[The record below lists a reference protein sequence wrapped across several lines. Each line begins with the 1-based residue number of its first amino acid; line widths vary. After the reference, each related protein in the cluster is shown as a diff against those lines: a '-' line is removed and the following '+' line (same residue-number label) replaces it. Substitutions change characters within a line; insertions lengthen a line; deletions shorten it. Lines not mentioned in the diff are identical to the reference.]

1 MAIPLGQTDL
11 QQPKPARE
19 VGYYGGVRQSWE
31 QARAGLEAVV
41 QHLTQLLQQAPD
53 NVSLERYITQV
64 NKLLAK
70 VHKLQMRQSRVRD
83 QRGPQPR
90 PKMGPGPWGEIQVP
104 DWQAQTDSLKGKPTD
119 PNMPPKGSGSP
130 FNPGGPASDDPEET
144 FDQYEDRTR
153 RKHDRKMSS
162 Y

>member
-1 MAIPLGQTDL
+1 MPIPLGQTDL
-11 QQPKPARE
+11 QQPKPVRE

-41 QHLTQLLQQAPD
+41 QNLTQLLQQAPD

-70 VHKLQMRQSRVRD
+70 VHKLQMRQNRVRD

-90 PKMGPGPWGEIQVP
+90 QKMGPGLWGEHQERE
-104 DWQAQTDSLKGKPTD
+104 DSLKGKPKRPVT
-119 PNMPPKGSGSP
+119 
-130 FNPGGPASDDPEET
+130 PEEAKENLKK
-144 FDQYEDRTR
+144 DPWSNAGPGWRNG
-153 RKHDRKMSS
+153 
-162 Y
+162 